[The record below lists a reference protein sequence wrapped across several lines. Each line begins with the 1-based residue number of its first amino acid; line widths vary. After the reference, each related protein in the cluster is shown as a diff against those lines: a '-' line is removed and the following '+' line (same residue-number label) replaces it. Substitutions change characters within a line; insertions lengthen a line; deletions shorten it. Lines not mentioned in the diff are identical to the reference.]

1 MPWGSED
8 GASQGDE
15 HADALVRSACPPP
28 ELQVEHQRDAAG
40 AEQPCTLTTSSEHT
54 ARNEAPRR
62 R

>member
-40 AEQPCTLTTSSEHT
+40 AEQPCTLTTPS
-54 ARNEAPRR
+54 
-62 R
+62 